1 MAKARPG
8 GTARLGRVVVA
19 AMSEPSLPTLER
31 RGWMLSGLRA
41 LQMASGLLG
50 HLLLLARWSPHPQ
63 TDAFLILSNVPWLPI
78 ALLLV
83 GGLDMALPAAYH
95 RAGRTGREARRTFM
109 AQVGTFTLLGAVA
122 AAGIGGVGVI
132 LGGARLGL
140 PPRLRRM
147 MGMLLGATVL
157 PSVLLILGQGLLIA
171 HDRLVTARWI
181 SGVQSVLTVVGY
193 GLLPVET
200 PAVALSLTTTGAAV
214 GALLLTLS
222 VTRPLRATIRQTASA
237 LVHAGLRPLQPE
249 IPRLIAALLSLSAAA
264 GLAQL
269 QRLVERTALL
279 SLEPGTITA
288 FVTAERVWDVTL
300 ALIVAAGVMPAYA
313 RWTRAGD
320 PTPGLLRWTLRR
332 TLALTGIA
340 TLIGGSAAFWAW
352 RGFTGPLSWSV
363 GARVVQLILVLLPR
377 FFLVSSLQPL
387 IFNHYAKGTPW
398 YPVWGSALGL
408 LVLAGSAFVV
418 IPRWGL
424 PGLAVVTT
432 AGALP
437 GWAVLGLHAYRK
449 GQVCES

>member
-1 MAKARPG
+1 
-8 GTARLGRVVVA
+8 
-19 AMSEPSLPTLER
+19 MSEPPLPTLER
-31 RGWMLSGLRA
+31 RGWTLSGLRA

-50 HLLLLARWSPHPQ
+50 HLLLLTRWSPHPQ
-63 TDAFLILSNVPWLPI
+63 TDAFLILSHVPWLPI

-95 RAGRTGREARRTFM
+95 RAGRAGREARRTFM
-109 AQVGTFTLLGAVA
+109 AQVGTLTLLGTVA
-122 AAGIGGVGVI
+122 AAGIGGAGVI

-181 SGVQSVLTVVGY
+181 SGVQSVLTVAGY
-193 GLLPVET
+193 GLL
-200 PAVALSLTTTGAAV
+200 AVKAPGLALSLTTAGAAT
-214 GALLLTLS
+214 GALLLTLI
-222 VTRPLRATIRQTASA
+222 VAQPLRATIRQTASA
-237 LVHAGLRPLQPE
+237 LLHARLRTLHPE

-288 FVTAERVWDVTL
+288 FVTAERVWDVAL

-313 RWTRAGD
+313 RWTRNGESA
-320 PTPGLLRWTLRR
+320 PGLLRWVLRR

-340 TLIGGSAAFWAW
+340 TLIGGSTALWAW
-352 RGFTGPLSWSV
+352 HAFTGLYPWSSGV
-363 GARVVQLILVLLPR
+363 RVAQLILVLLPR

-387 IFNHYAKGTPW
+387 IFHHYAKGTPW
-398 YPVWGSALGL
+398 YPVWGAALGL
-408 LVLAGSAFVV
+408 LVLAASAFVV
-418 IPRWGL
+418 VPRWGL
-424 PGLAVVTT
+424 YGLTAVAT
-432 AGALP
+432 ATVLP
-437 GWAVLGLHAYRK
+437 GWVVLGLHAYRK
-449 GQVCES
+449 EQGCRS